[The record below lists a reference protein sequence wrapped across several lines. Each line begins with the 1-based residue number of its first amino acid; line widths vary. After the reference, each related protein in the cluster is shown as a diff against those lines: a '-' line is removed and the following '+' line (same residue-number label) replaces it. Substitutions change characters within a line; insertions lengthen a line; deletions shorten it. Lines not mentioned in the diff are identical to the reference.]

1 MGHEADG
8 CVFTKIRQMSTPD
21 RLKYMSQLS
30 HEELSLLINKH
41 KICLLNR
48 EKNFPFSQLAVL

>member
-1 MGHEADG
+1 MSLEAED
-8 CVFTKIRQMSTPD
+8 CVFKRIRQMSVSD

-30 HEELSLLINKH
+30 HEEHSLLINKH
-41 KICLLNR
+41 KVCLLNR